1 MEKFDDNDDDDNSA
15 TSVQQQRWS
24 EKIDFTILEIG
35 RNWAEIDD
43 ERTSTRLSRSVALRE
58 AGEIDNHR
66 ESSKQTRNS

>member
-1 MEKFDDNDDDDNSA
+1 MEKFDDDDNSA

-24 EKIDFTILEIG
+24 EKIGFTILKTG
-35 RNWAEIDD
+35 LKSMMNDKTSQ
-43 ERTSTRLSRSVALRE
+43 RTSTRLSRSVALRE